1 MEESKDIKRA
11 SEKDTSVVYGVY
23 DASSQPF
30 SVRFND
36 FLIDRQGIGVQEK
49 SYFYH
54 LLGVM
59 LDAGIPIMR
68 CLKVLTK
75 KTENQHFAR
84 VINTMAYDIEHGR
97 TLSQSMAKFP
107 EVFKESEI
115 GIVRSGEAIG
125 NLAQLLFRLAYQT
138 ERSHSLFLK
147 VRGALVY
154 PSTVLIA
161 LFISGGI
168 VVTTVI
174 PRLNDFFAQADFT
187 MPFLTR
193 AVLTGGEFLINFS
206 WLLLIAAVFLILL
219 GSFYVNTERGRYRL
233 DRMLLTAPWVN
244 QVVRK
249 VNVAKFVQ
257 LLSLLVEAGVPINE
271 AIRISG
277 GAMNNRLYK
286 DFLVGLRQGVERGE
300 KIASH
305 LEAAPFLFPETVV
318 AMISVGENTGQL
330 ALISDKLAV
339 HYEREVEHALDN
351 FTTLLE
357 PLVTVIVGLAVAV
370 LALALLGPIFSLSSL
385 VA

>member
-1 MEESKDIKRA
+1 MGKA

-23 DASSQPF
+23 DSSSQPF
-30 SVRFND
+30 PVRLND
-36 FLIDRQGIGVQEK
+36 FFIDRQRIGVQEK

-75 KTENQHFAR
+75 KTENQRFSR
-84 VINTMAYDIEHGR
+84 VINTMQYDIEHGK

-107 EVFKESEI
+107 GVFRESEV
-115 GIVRSGEAIG
+115 GIVKSGEAIG
-125 NLAQLLFRLAYQT
+125 NLAQLLFKLAYQT
-138 ERSHSLFLK
+138 ERSHTLYLK

-154 PSTVLIA
+154 PTTVLVA
-161 LFISGGI
+161 LFISGAI

-174 PRLNDFFAQADFT
+174 PRLDEFFTQADFQ

-193 AVLTGGEFLINFS
+193 AVLTGGRFMINFS
-206 WLLLIAAVFLILL
+206 WLLLILVVFLSLV
-219 GSFYVNTERGRYRL
+219 GSFYVSTEKGKYKF
-233 DRMLLTAPWVN
+233 DRFMLSAPLIHH
-244 QVVRK
+244 VVRK

-286 DFLVGLRQGVERGE
+286 DFLNKLRVKVEQGE
-300 KIASH
+300 KIALS
-305 LEAAPFLFPETVV
+305 LQEAPFLFPETVV
-318 AMISVGENTGQL
+318 AMVSVGENTGQL
-330 ALISDKLAV
+330 AMISEKLAV

-357 PLVTVIVGLAVAV
+357 PMVTVLVGLAVAV
-370 LALALLGPIFSLSSL
+370 LAVALLGPIFSLSSL